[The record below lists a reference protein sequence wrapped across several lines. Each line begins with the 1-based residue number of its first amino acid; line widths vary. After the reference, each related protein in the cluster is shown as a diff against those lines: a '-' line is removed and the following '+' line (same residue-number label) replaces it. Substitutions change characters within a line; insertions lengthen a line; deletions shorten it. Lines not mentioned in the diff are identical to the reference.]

1 MIPLCLTLN
10 IVITSI
16 KFWALMLGLAMFA
29 AGCGDAEPGNP
40 RFTSKNGVR
49 YYDLAATDLDVVSA
63 NDQEEQLLEIHADPK
78 GCLGQAWVELTN
90 HRLWNGTAYVDGVQ
104 RGAHVQV
111 YAFPSRLAPSSWML
125 RHELLH
131 QLKECDEGNADPG
144 HRGPEWIYVGG
155 VAR

>member
-1 MIPLCLTLN
+1 MPPLCVTFN
-10 IVITSI
+10 TVISSI
-16 KFWALMLGLAMFA
+16 KFWALVLGLAMLVT
-29 AGCGDAEPGNP
+29 GCGDAEPGNP

-49 YYDLAATDLDVVSA
+49 YYDLVATDLDVAGA
-63 NDQEEQLLEIHADPK
+63 NDQEEQLLEIHADAK
-78 GCLGQAWVELTN
+78 GCLGQAWVELTD
-90 HRLWNGTAYVDGVQ
+90 HRLWNGTAYVDGLQ

-111 YAFPSRLAPSSWML
+111 FAFPSRLAPSSWAL

-131 QLKECDEGNADPG
+131 HLKECNEGNADRG

>member
-10 IVITSI
+10 IVISSI
-16 KFWALMLGLAMFA
+16 KFWALVLGLAMLA
-29 AGCGDAEPGNP
+29 NGCGDAEPGNP

-49 YYDLAATDLDVVSA
+49 YYDLAATDLDVAGA
-63 NDQEEQLLEIHADPK
+63 NDQEEQLLEIHADGK
-78 GCLGQAWVELTN
+78 GCLGQAWVELTD
-90 HRLWNGTAYVDGVQ
+90 HRLWNGTAYVDGLQ

-111 YAFPSRLAPSSWML
+111 FAFPSRLAPSSWTL

-131 QLKECDEGNADPG
+131 HLKECNEGNADSD
-144 HRGPEWIYVGG
+144 HSGPEWIYVGG

>member
-1 MIPLCLTLN
+1 MLLLCATLN
-10 IVITSI
+10 IVISSI
-16 KFWALMLGLAMFA
+16 KFWALMLGLAMLVT
-29 AGCGDAEPGNP
+29 GCGDAEPGNP

-49 YYDLAATDLDVVSA
+49 YYDLVATDLDVAGA
-63 NDQEEQLLEIHADPK
+63 NDQEEQLLEIHADAK
-78 GCLGQAWVELTN
+78 ECLGQAWVELTD
-90 HRLWNGTAYVDGVQ
+90 HRLWNGTAYVDGLQ

-111 YAFPSRLAPSSWML
+111 FAFPSRLAPSSWAL

-131 QLKECDEGNADPG
+131 HLKECNDGNADRG